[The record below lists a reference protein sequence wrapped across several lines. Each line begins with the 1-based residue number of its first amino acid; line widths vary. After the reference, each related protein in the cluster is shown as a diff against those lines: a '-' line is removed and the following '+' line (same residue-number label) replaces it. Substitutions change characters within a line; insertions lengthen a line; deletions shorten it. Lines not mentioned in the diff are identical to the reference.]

1 MVLLHRFCHNH
12 PSERTR
18 KQGVKY
24 NQMFMHPGIKLRHI
38 RLFLQV
44 ADSGN
49 LSAAGRA
56 LGLTQP
62 AMSKSLTELE
72 AMLGTPLFTRNGRR
86 MALTAHGETLR
97 RHARD
102 AVASLDAGARA
113 LQPGAGRARL
123 SVGLLPTVSTRFFP
137 QVAARFMAENPAV
150 TLAIET
156 GTHPYLVRKLRE
168 RQIDLMI
175 GRMPQAGELDGL
187 SFEYLYEEPIVAVTH
202 APPAPHTNL
211 ADLLRARPLILPGR
225 ETVIRKSIDDY
236 LAALGLRGL
245 EAAVETS
252 TLALGRGLLLATD
265 AIWFISQGVVEAEIS
280 SGLFTI
286 LPLGATYL
294 SGAVG
299 MTALSDEARSPIA
312 APLIALL
319 RQAGSKRAQD

>member
-1 MVLLHRFCHNH
+1 MI
-12 PSERTR
+12 
-18 KQGVKY
+18 
-24 NQMFMHPGIKLRHI
+24 MHPGIKLRHI

-49 LSAAGRA
+49 LSAAGRV

-72 AMLGTPLFTRNGRR
+72 AMLGAPLFIRSGRR
-86 MALTAHGETLR
+86 MALTPEGETLR

-113 LQPGAGRARL
+113 LRPGAGRARL

-137 QVAARFMAENPAV
+137 QIAARFMAENPDV

-156 GTHPYLVRKLRE
+156 GTHPYLMRKLRE

-187 SFEYLYEEPIVAVTH
+187 SFEYLYEESIIAVTH
-202 APPAPHTNL
+202 APPAPHSQL
-211 ADLLRARPLILPGR
+211 ADLLRSRPLILPGR
-225 ETVIRKSIDDY
+225 ETVIRKTVDDY

-265 AIWFISQGVVEAEIS
+265 AIWIISQGVVEAEIAA
-280 SGLFTI
+280 GLFTI

-299 MTALSDEARSPIA
+299 ITALRDDSLAPAAQRLITLAREAGA
-312 APLIALL
+312 A
-319 RQAGSKRAQD
+319 RGES

>member
-1 MVLLHRFCHNH
+1 ML
-12 PSERTR
+12 
-18 KQGVKY
+18 
-24 NQMFMHPGIKLRHI
+24 MHPGIKLRHI

-49 LSAAGRA
+49 LSAAGRT

-72 AMLGTPLFTRNGRR
+72 AMLATALFTRNGRR
-86 MALTAHGETLR
+86 MVLTAQGETLR

-102 AVASLDAGARA
+102 ALASLDAGARA

-137 QVAARFMAENPAV
+137 EVAARFMAENPDV

-187 SFEYLYEEPIVAVTH
+187 TFDYLYEEPIVAVTH
-202 APPAPHTNL
+202 APPAARSTL
-211 ADLLRARPLILPGR
+211 TDLLRARPLILPGR
-225 ETVIRKSIDDY
+225 ETVIRKAIDDY
-236 LAALGLRGL
+236 LAALGLGGL
-245 EAAVETS
+245 DAAVETS

-265 AIWFISQGVVEAEIS
+265 AIWFISHGVVEAELA
-280 SGLFTI
+280 SGLFTP

-299 MTALSDEARSPIA
+299 MTAAHDEALSPA
-312 APLIALL
+312 AIRLMSLL
-319 RQAGSKRAQD
+319 RQAGVTRGAQR